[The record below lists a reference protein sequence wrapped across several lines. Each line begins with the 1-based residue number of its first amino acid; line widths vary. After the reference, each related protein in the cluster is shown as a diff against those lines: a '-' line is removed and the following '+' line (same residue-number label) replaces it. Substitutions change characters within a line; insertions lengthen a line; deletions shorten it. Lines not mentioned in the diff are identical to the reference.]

1 MLKGAV
7 FCNYPIITYV
17 VGAVGL
23 GFWSAS
29 CVYCMTL
36 AIIQNIVVSIFA
48 IVVYVFMCW
57 KASRKWGWS
66 TGLSKT
72 QRLLYI
78 QAFVICST
86 HVIASWGYMLLNI
99 IPTFPLVLI
108 MVGHHAWQW
117 SHGVPG
123 VVYLALNR
131 SIKQQVAGWFGL
143 HLVGDFT
150 D

>member
-1 MLKGAV
+1 MSWELWDQAFV
-7 FCNYPIITYV
+7 
-17 VGAVGL
+17 
-23 GFWSAS
+23 
-29 CVYCMTL
+29 
-36 AIIQNIVVSIFA
+36 QNIVVSIFA

-57 KASRKWGWS
+57 KASQKWGWS

-143 HLVGDFT
+143 HLGNRTYSLNTT
-150 D
+150 DHDRTETSQQKQ